1 MREHRGTLG
10 GVPWVG
16 WLCERP
22 ADLVPFMEW
31 VRRQRDTVCFD
42 TETCGLKIY
51 SYGPDFLRLAQ
62 FGTATE
68 AWVIPVELGP
78 AFRQAATDALR
89 ILPSLTGHNVI
100 AFDGLVV
107 DKHLGVTLEEFCP
120 KTQDTMI
127 TAKLI
132 DPRGIEAGGMGA
144 KLKPHAA
151 FYVDPSAPDTQEGLD
166 AVFRELGYT
175 KKSGLGWIHVPWDH
189 HTYVEYAMLDVILG
203 SRVLVAHTAELER
216 LGVRPTLVQYER
228 ELSRMAAVMSRAGML
243 VDEEYTK
250 SRYDIL
256 DAETEKYTAI
266 AARYGVD
273 KIGSPKQVIAALQGM
288 GEELTKKTDS
298 GKSLSVDGSVLRR
311 LADVTDKWAPIGS
324 RTPNP
329 LANAVLHAARSS
341 KWKTTYLDTF
351 LDERDESGRI
361 HPNIQTL
368 EARTGRMSITK
379 PAVQTL
385 PSGDWMIRRCI
396 ITDPGWV
403 QMSIDFK
410 AVEMRVLAALANVRA
425 MKQAIANG
433 MDLHDYTATLVFG
446 PNFTPAQRKLAKAIG
461 LGKIFGGGADHVAG
475 QTGAPVAAVKGAM
488 DTYDRVYPEIRQAS
502 NRWQREARQNGG
514 VTISRTGRRLPLD
527 RTRMYAVVNYQC
539 QSAARD
545 VLGQSMINMEA
556 AGLLPLLRLPIH
568 DEVLATA
575 PAADAQDIAR
585 EIQRCMTFQ
594 LDGVPIEA
602 DPDIAGRSWGS
613 LYMKNAKGKYDPAT
627 LIANDPHFAAHP
639 AEAHAMAA

>member
-1 MREHRGTLG
+1 
-10 GVPWVG
+10 VV
-16 WLCERP
+16 
-22 ADLVPFMEW
+22 
-31 VRRQRDTVCFD
+31 
-42 TETCGLKIY
+42 
-51 SYGPDFLRLAQ
+51 
-62 FGTATE
+62 
-68 AWVIPVELGP
+68 PVELGP

-100 AFDGLVV
+100 GFDGLVI

-132 DPRGIEAGGMGA
+132 DPRGIDSGGMGA

-175 KKSGLGWIHVPWDH
+175 KKSGLGWANVPWDH

-203 SRVLVAHTAELER
+203 SRVLAAHTAELER
-216 LGVRPTLVQYER
+216 LGVAPRLVQYER
-228 ELSRMAAVMSRAGML
+228 EISRMCAIMSRAGML
-243 VDEEYTK
+243 VDEEYTQ
-250 SRYDIL
+250 RQYDIL
-256 DAETEKYTAI
+256 DAETEKFTAI
-266 AARYGVD
+266 AARYGVE

-288 GEELTKKTDS
+288 GEVLTKKTDS

-311 LADVTDKWAPIGS
+311 FADVTDKWEPIGS

-329 LANAVLHAARSS
+329 LANAVLHASRSS
-341 KWKTTYLDTF
+341 KWKVTYIDTF
-351 LDERDESGRI
+351 LNERDESGRI

-385 PSGDWMIRRCI
+385 PSGDSMIRRCLLAE
-396 ITDPGWV
+396 PGHV
-403 QMSIDFK
+403 FISTDFK
-410 AVEMRVLAALANVRA
+410 AVEMRVLAALADVKA

-475 QTGAPVAAVKGAM
+475 QTGAPVAAVRSAM
-488 DTYDRVYPEIRQAS
+488 ETYDRVYPEIRQAS
-502 NRWQREARQNGG
+502 NRWQREARQNGM
-514 VTISRTGRRLPLD
+514 VTISPTGRRLPLD
-527 RTRMYAVVNYQC
+527 RQRMYAVVNYRC
-539 QSAARD
+539 QSTARD
-545 VLGQSMINMEA
+545 VLGQSMMHMEE
-556 AGLLPLLRLPIH
+556 AGLLPYMRLPIH
-568 DEVLATA
+568 DEVLASA
-575 PAADAQDIAR
+575 PKAEAEEISR
-585 EIQRCMTFQ
+585 EFQRCMSFD
-594 LDGVPIEA
+594 LFGVPIGA
-602 DPDIAGRSWGS
+602 DSDIGGRSWGS
-613 LYMKNAKGKYDPAT
+613 LYGAD
-627 LIANDPHFAAHP
+627 F
-639 AEAHAMAA
+639 

>member
-10 GVPWVG
+10 GLPWVG

-100 AFDGLVV
+100 QFDGQVV

-175 KKSGLGWIHVPWDH
+175 KKSGLGWANVPWDH
-189 HTYVEYAMLDVILG
+189 HIYVEYAMLDVILG
-203 SRVLVAHTAELER
+203 SRVLTAHTAELEN
-216 LGVRPTLVQYER
+216 LGVAPRLVQYER
-228 ELSRMAAVMSRAGML
+228 EMSRLCAIMSRAGML
-243 VDEEYTK
+243 VDEEYTQGL
-250 SRYDIL
+250 YGTL

-266 AARYGVD
+266 AARYGVE
-273 KIGSPKQVIAALQGM
+273 KIGSRAQVIAALQGM
-288 GEELTKKTDS
+288 GEELTVLTKSK
-298 GKSLSVDGSVLRR
+298 KSLAVDGDVLRK
-311 LADVTDKWAPIGS
+311 LADVTDKWEPIGS

-329 LANAVLHAARSS
+329 LANAVLHASRSS
-341 KWKTTYLDTF
+341 KWKVTYIDTF

-385 PSGDWMIRRCI
+385 PSGDSMIRRCLLAEPGHVFI
-396 ITDPGWV
+396 STDF
-403 QMSIDFK
+403 Q
-410 AVEMRVLAALANVRA
+410 AVEMRVLAALAGVKR
-425 MKQAIANG
+425 MQGAISAG
-433 MDLHDYTATLVFG
+433 EDLHGYTASLVYGPDYT
-446 PNFTPAQRKLAKAIG
+446 PNHRKVSKGIG
-461 LGKIFGGGADHVAG
+461 LGKVYGGGAQHVSD
-475 QTGAPVAAVKGAM
+475 QTGAPVADVRSAM
-488 DTYDRVYPEIRQAS
+488 ETYDRVYPEIRQAS
-502 NRWQREARQNGG
+502 NRWQREARQNGM
-514 VTISRTGRRLPLD
+514 VTISATGRRLPLD
-527 RTRMYAVVNYQC
+527 RQRMYAVVNYQC

-545 VLGQSMINMEA
+545 VLGQSMLHMEE
-556 AGLLPLLRLPIH
+556 AGLLPYMRLPIH
-568 DEVLATA
+568 DEVLASA
-575 PAADAQDIAR
+575 PKAEAEEISR
-585 EIQRCMTFQ
+585 EFQRCMSFD
-594 LDGVPIEA
+594 LFGVPIGA
-602 DPDIAGRSWGS
+602 DSDIGGRSWGS
-613 LYMKNAKGKYDPAT
+613 LYGAD
-627 LIANDPHFAAHP
+627 F
-639 AEAHAMAA
+639 